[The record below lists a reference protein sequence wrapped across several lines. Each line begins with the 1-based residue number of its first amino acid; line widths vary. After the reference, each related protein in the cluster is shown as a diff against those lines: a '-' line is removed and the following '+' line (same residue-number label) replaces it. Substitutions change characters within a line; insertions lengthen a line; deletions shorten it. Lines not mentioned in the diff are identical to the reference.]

1 MIIPSCTFYTL
12 SKICFELQQLSSPSL
27 NCVVIY
33 IIFSLLIL
41 GNLQKMHLQE
51 SKKKTYN
58 INIELFTCMALGYF
72 VIQRINLCMLYKM
85 DKISKN
91 VLSNVMQGRNTS
103 YVVAQLV
110 HSHWLW
116 KARIALKLMKWDE
129 I

>member
-1 MIIPSCTFYTL
+1 
-12 SKICFELQQLSSPSL
+12 
-27 NCVVIY
+27 
-33 IIFSLLIL
+33 
-41 GNLQKMHLQE
+41 
-51 SKKKTYN
+51 
-58 INIELFTCMALGYF
+58 
-72 VIQRINLCMLYKM
+72 MLYKM